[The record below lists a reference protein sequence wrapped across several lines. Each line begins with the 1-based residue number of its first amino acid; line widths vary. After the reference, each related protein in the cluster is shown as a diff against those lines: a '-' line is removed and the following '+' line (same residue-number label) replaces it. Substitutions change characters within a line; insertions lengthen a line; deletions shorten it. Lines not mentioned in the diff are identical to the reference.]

1 MLRTQLNAA
10 TAALTGWLRCTDP
23 SRHVANS
30 LTRDRPAFK
39 RLAFAGKCGVWA
51 DPTNEPEMCNKSV
64 HWKTR
69 RRKRGRPRAVKR
81 QRAAYIDLSQAL
93 QAPTIS

>member
-1 MLRTQLNAA
+1 MLRAQLTS
-10 TAALTGWLRCTDP
+10 TAALAGWLRCTDP

-39 RLAFAGKCGVWA
+39 RLAFVGKAVYG
-51 DPTNEPEMCNKSV
+51 PITNEPEMCNKSV
-64 HWKTR
+64 RWKTR